1 MSLQNSNNNNLST
14 AQVITLPFPP
24 IISAQDLI
32 DRRSPERVTSKS
44 PNAFFVYRK
53 AFVNYLQSCNHNLK
67 MRDVSSMAG
76 LSWKA
81 ASKEVKEAY
90 KQIARDVERIII
102 SQRQKRYKEY
112 KDNLSNLNNTIIRSN
127 YLELPYQFHNST
139 YIPQQFPSMPSI
151 PVDNLFSA
159 TFSNNFNQYQET
171 VYDITPQYSSSSS
184 DDNHITSII
193 SVEQYDQQQFDHQIF
208 DQFDV
213 SQASQGLVQQ
223 DFAPINSAIDQFNTD
238 YFNENDYILWSPQN
252 TQNTEEK

>member
-1 MSLQNSNNNNLST
+1 MSSQNSDNNSPT
-14 AQVITLPFPP
+14 TQIITLPFPP

-32 DRRSPERVTSKS
+32 DKRSPERVTAKS

-53 AFVNYLQSCNHNLK
+53 AFVNYLQICNHNLK

-112 KDNLSNLNNTIIRSN
+112 KNNLNNLNNNAMIRSN
-127 YLELPYQFHNST
+127 YLELPYHFHNST
-139 YIPQQFPSMPSI
+139 SYIPQQLSIMPAGTWFP
-151 PVDNLFSA
+151 A
-159 TFSNNFNQYQET
+159 TSSNNSNQYQI
-171 VYDITPQYSSSSS
+171 YDITSQYNSLSSNLCENG
-184 DDNHITSII
+184 DQVI
-193 SVEQYDQQQFDHQIF
+193 SVEQYNQFDQQFDHEF
-208 DQFDV
+208 
-213 SQASQGLVQQ
+213 SASQELIQQ
-223 DFAPINSAIDQFNTD
+223 DFAPINSAIDQFTSD

-252 TQNTEEK
+252 SEEK